1 MTEGKIMAKRYPAC
15 TPEQWGFIRQRA
27 VACAALPLGGNL
39 LGHWPGLC
47 GVLKYPSDWA
57 NVPDTDPQTVCAAYY
72 IIPKLFEKEIAL
84 PCGTPGVYFPGEGLT
99 PLRLAVLETL
109 ILWIDA
115 GIAQELYEQIR
126 ED

>member
-1 MTEGKIMAKRYPAC
+1 MTEGEIMAKRYPAC
-15 TPEQWGFIRQRA
+15 TPEQWAIIRERA
-27 VACAALPLGGNL
+27 VACAALPLGGKL
-39 LGHWPGLC
+39 LDDWPGLC
-47 GVLKYPSDWA
+47 GVLKYPLDWA
-57 NVPDTDPQTVCAAYY
+57 TMPGTDPRIVSATYY

-84 PCGTPGVYFPGEGLT
+84 PDGLPGVYFPGEGLT

-126 ED
+126 EV

>member
-15 TPEQWGFIRQRA
+15 TPEQWGFIRERA
-27 VACAALPLGGNL
+27 AACAALALGGKL
-39 LGHWPGLC
+39 LNHWPGLC

-57 NVPDTDPQTVCAAYY
+57 NVPDTDPQTVRAAYY
-72 IIPKLFEKEIAL
+72 IIPKLFEKEIAM
-84 PCGTPGVYFPGEGLT
+84 PCGAPGIYFPGEGLT